1 MRKLIKNTL
10 TTVTALL
17 VVVTASAVASEG
29 FTFVEDDTTGIV
41 LDTEVGVE
49 DEENEVPVQPLS
61 DMPPRDAKEEP
72 LS

>member
-49 DEENEVPVQPLS
+49 DEENEVQPLS
-61 DMPPRDAKEEP
+61 DDPDYDKKEEP

>member
-41 LDTEVGVE
+41 LDTEVG
-49 DEENEVPVQPLS
+49 DEEVQPLA
-61 DMPPRDAKEEP
+61 DDPDFDKQETP

>member
-41 LDTEVGVE
+41 LDTEVGVQ

-61 DMPPRDAKEEP
+61 DKPSKHEKEEP
-72 LS
+72 LN

>member
-49 DEENEVPVQPLS
+49 DEANEVQPLS
-61 DMPPRDAKEEP
+61 DMPPRDKQEDP

>member
-49 DEENEVPVQPLS
+49 DEENEVQPLS
-61 DMPPRDAKEEP
+61 DRPPYDAQETP